1 MGLPNCEGY
10 TSFSKVSHVG
20 DTLFTSELENN
31 LKWYMDWGLLQI
43 GSWTDVN
50 IPTSGAFGGDFSNL
64 RPVEDPSY
72 VNGQVWESARKDWVW
87 ETGTLYSDGGSDYSG
102 IGISGVYVNGTLYG
116 TGDGTYGH
124 HYDYPNGRVVFDSA
138 LSTTATVELEH
149 SYRNIQVYV
158 ADQAPWW
165 DELQYDSLRVDDP
178 SYSVAGSGSWGILSN
193 HRVQMPAI
201 VIEAVPRRRFTPYQI
216 GDTSQFVRQ
225 DVLFHIVAESRWW
238 RNQLIDIISLQKDNR
253 IWLYNSNTVASSGA
267 FPLDF
272 RGMAVANPNNYDD
285 IVDTEEYRYLFARMT
300 DMTVSE
306 MNSYNSRLQE
316 GTVRATFEVVM
327 D

>member
-1 MGLPNCEGY
+1 MG
-10 TSFSKVSHVG
+10 
-20 DTLFTSELENN
+20 EL
-31 LKWYMDWGLLQI
+31 
-43 GSWTDVN
+43 S
-50 IPTSGAFGGDFSNL
+50 
-64 RPVEDPSY
+64 
-72 VNGQVWESARKDWVW
+72 
-87 ETGTLYSDGGSDYSG
+87 
-102 IGISGVYVNGTLYG
+102 
-116 TGDGTYGH
+116 
-124 HYDYPNGRVVFDSA
+124 
-138 LSTTATVELEH
+138 
-149 SYRNIQVYV
+149 RNIQVYV

>member
-102 IGISGVYVNGTLYG
+102 IDISGVYVNGTLYG

-138 LSTTATVELEH
+138 ISTTATVELEH